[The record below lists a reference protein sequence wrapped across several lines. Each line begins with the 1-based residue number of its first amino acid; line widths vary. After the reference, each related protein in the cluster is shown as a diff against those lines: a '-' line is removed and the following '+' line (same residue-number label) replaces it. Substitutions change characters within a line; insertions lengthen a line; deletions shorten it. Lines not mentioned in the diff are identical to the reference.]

1 MTRLALAAVMALAA
15 AAPAHAAGH
24 RVECPALAP
33 AEWGTPR
40 AALSG
45 IDVLATPAGEA
56 IDDKAPPTLVP
67 DADDITGNVL
77 NQRWDMRS
85 YDSGWRLFIDCHYRD
100 RVVRLEASGIKSC
113 ARRLAPFSRAKGAGP
128 HAKDSLYCD

>member
-1 MTRLALAAVMALAA
+1 MMRVVLAAVVALVA

-24 RVECPALAP
+24 RVECSALAP

-45 IDVLATPAGEA
+45 VDVLATPAGEA

-67 DADDITGNVL
+67 DDNTITGNLL

-85 YDSGWRLFIDCHYRD
+85 YDSGWRLYIDCHYRD
-100 RVVRLEASGIKSC
+100 RVLRLEAPGVKTC
-113 ARRLAPFSRAKGAGP
+113 ARQLAPFDRKTGAGP